1 MMVCIPAVNMI
12 GNNVVNQSESF
23 GFLSWGV
30 LIFLASTLREK
41 VKELIYWSAI
51 NFL

>member
-12 GNNVVNQSESF
+12 GNIVNQSESF
-23 GFLSWGV
+23 GFCFCSDFSV
-30 LIFLASTLREK
+30 STLME
-41 VKELIYWSAI
+41 KELIVYSAI